1 MLLSERRKCKNK
13 IGIYKVTNTITNTSY
28 IGQATNISLRLY
40 QHMHSAISEK
50 ASDYDYPLHRAIRK
64 YGVDNFTFEILEECD
79 NCLLN
84 EREMY
89 WIAFYDTFKSGYNQ
103 TAGGYQSIR
112 QIKLTESDVECIR
125 ELLLN
130 TDESAKNI
138 AKKFGICSGMVGSIN
153 NGKCWNN
160 PNLSYPLRNNSAV
173 QTKNLLNTGF
183 GIYQLDKKTN
193 DVINIFLSASQ
204 AALSLGNQNYSINI
218 GRCLAGKRKSACG
231 YRWEVRPITQD
242 QFKELIQC
250 AKVSD
255 AVKQLV

>member
-1 MLLSERRKCKNK
+1 MKLSERSKCKNK
-13 IGIYKVTNTITNTSY
+13 TGIYKITNIVSGSSY
-28 IGQATNISLRLY
+28 IGQATNISLRIY
-40 QHMHSAISEK
+40 QHLHSSISNK
-50 ASDYDYPLHRAIRK
+50 TSDYDYPLHKAIRK
-64 YGVDNFTFEILEECD
+64 YGMDNFVFEILEECCSD
-79 NCLLN
+79 LLD

-89 WIAFYDTFKSGYNQ
+89 WIAFYDTYKNGYNQ

-130 TDESAKNI
+130 TDEPVKNI

-204 AALSLGNQNYSINI
+204 AALYLGNQNYSINI
-218 GRCLAGKRKSACG
+218 GRCLAGKRKIACG
-231 YRWEVRPITQD
+231 YGWEARPITQD
-242 QFKELIQC
+242 QFKELIQR